1 MTLVVL
7 SQEEYGSLPPPF
19 TLVPYLPTSFVIDR
33 NGIIQKVHVGV
44 LTHDDLV
51 ALFVEGEDYP
61 GPPKASPGT
70 GGEPG

>member
-51 ALFVEGEDYP
+51 ALLVGGEDYQ
-61 GPPKASPGT
+61 GPPKSPPAST
-70 GGEPG
+70 S